1 MQELQHVCLKSC
13 NICVSNTVRYVP
25 LIGAA
30 SWMQES
36 TERSRGSGQLAFW
49 RMEAWC

>member
-1 MQELQHVCLKSC
+1 MCLMSC

-25 LIGAA
+25 LIGAV